1 MGYKLSIN
9 NLSIGYRDKVVAEN
23 ICAEICSGQMIC
35 LIGRNGTG
43 KSTLLKTIAG
53 FLSPLHGGV
62 EFDNRKLETMT
73 KKELARTIGIVLTG
87 RTLGQNLSVE
97 DMVGLGRSPYT
108 GFFGRLT
115 DKDKEIVESSIEMI
129 GIGNLRNRKIVNLSD
144 GEYQKVIIAKTLAQ
158 QTPIILLDEPT
169 AFLDFQSKVDV
180 MELALNLAHS
190 EGKII
195 LMTTHD
201 INLAMKIADKLW
213 IMKNKNILRKPS
225 GEEINDFIGEK
236 AAKYI

>member
-23 ICAEICSGQMIC
+23 ICAEICSGQMVC

-73 KKELARTIGIVLTG
+73 KKELAKTIGIVLTG

-97 DMVGLGRSPYT
+97 EMVGLGRSPYT

-158 QTPIILLDEPT
+158 LTPIILLDEPT

-180 MELALNLAHS
+180 MELALNLAHN

>member
-62 EFDNRKLETMT
+62 EFDKRKLETMT

-129 GIGNLRNRKIVNLSD
+129 GIDNLRNRKIVNLSD

-180 MELALNLAHS
+180 MELALNLAHN

>member
-23 ICAEICSGQMIC
+23 ICAEICSGQMVC

-115 DKDKEIVESSIEMI
+115 EKDKEIVESSIEMI

>member
-23 ICAEICSGQMIC
+23 ICAEICSGQMVC

>member
-62 EFDNRKLETMT
+62 EFDKRKLETMT

-97 DMVGLGRSPYT
+97 EMVGLGRSPYT

-180 MELALNLAHS
+180 MELALNLAHN

-201 INLAMKIADKLW
+201 INLAMKIADELW
-213 IMKNKNILRKPS
+213 IMKNHNILRKPS
-225 GEEINDFIGEK
+225 SEEINDFIGEK

>member
-1 MGYKLSIN
+1 MGNILSIN

-23 ICAEICSGQMIC
+23 ICAEICSGQMVC

-53 FLSPLHGGV
+53 FLSPLYGGV

-97 DMVGLGRSPYT
+97 EMVGMGRSPYT

-115 DKDKEIVESSIEMI
+115 DKDKEIVDRSIEMI
-129 GIGNLRNRKIVNLSD
+129 GIDNLRNRKIANLSD

>member
-1 MGYKLSIN
+1 MGNKLSIN

-23 ICAEICSGQMIC
+23 ICAEICSGQMVC

-73 KKELARTIGIVLTG
+73 KKELAKTIGIVLTG

-115 DKDKEIVESSIEMI
+115 DKDKQIVESSIGMI
-129 GIGNLRNRKIVNLSD
+129 GIGNLRNRKIANLSD

-180 MELALNLAHS
+180 MELALNLAHN